1 MRKPEPTSRARAT
14 AFNRET
20 VETFFGNLSKVLE
33 RHNFGP
39 SDIWCLDESGIT
51 TVQRP
56 KKIIAATGT
65 KQVGGIT
72 SAERGERV
80 TVCAAVNALGNALAP
95 QLIFPR
101 ANFRYHFIRDGP
113 RGCIGAANK
122 SGWMYEEGFQEF
134 MHHFVSSVKCSP
146 DKPVLLILDNFGA
159 HLQVP
164 VIHIARAN
172 GVVLLSL
179 PPHTTHKLIPLDRCV
194 FWPLK
199 NFTDTLQD
207 AWMRNHPGQTLSIYD
222 LPSILGTAWPKAF
235 TISNIQSGFRV
246 AGIYPFN
253 PFIFSDEEFSPST
266 IHGTPTA
273 TRMEDITRAVA
284 PGCVSQGVGP
294 VNILSHTS
302 GQSKHTDCSAAVNMN
317 STGTD
322 HGIISSR
329 VASDSCSVDPLEQY
343 ISENYP
349 EKTVTKVRGD
359 GHCLVYAMTVC
370 LKDVGYHTDSKSVM
384 KSLSY
389 EITMNKDYYQGF
401 LVSGHDVC
409 QGLKR
414 YIDCRDY
421 TQEMA
426 DVVLPALC
434 NQLRVKAVVLIHAD
448 NRVTERI
455 VFASQWSPS
464 SCGTIYL
471 ALIGSGLGA
480 HYNPVVSGQGLTQ
493 LTTEPEQLASPDTS
507 TGDTSYQGPEDCTQ
521 LRVDAA
527 QSANSEQ
534 SISELL
540 AGLNKPSPPHVSV
553 VSTNPGKG
561 RRKIKRRKRKSTVL
575 TDTPEKLNL
584 VEEKS
589 RKKSQ
594 QPRRKV
600 LPPQT
605 QTAGTDWHCTVCQE
619 LWSNSKPREKW
630 IKCRSCPEWAH
641 LQCTSVVHRT
651 GAYLCHGCRPAD
663 KFNFIH

>member
-1 MRKPEPTSRARAT
+1 
-14 AFNRET
+14 
-20 VETFFGNLSKVLE
+20 
-33 RHNFGP
+33 
-39 SDIWCLDESGIT
+39 
-51 TVQRP
+51 
-56 KKIIAATGT
+56 
-65 KQVGGIT
+65 
-72 SAERGERV
+72 
-80 TVCAAVNALGNALAP
+80 
-95 QLIFPR
+95 
-101 ANFRYHFIRDGP
+101 
-113 RGCIGAANK
+113 
-122 SGWMYEEGFQEF
+122 
-134 MHHFVSSVKCSP
+134 
-146 DKPVLLILDNFGA
+146 
-159 HLQVP
+159 
-164 VIHIARAN
+164 
-172 GVVLLSL
+172 
-179 PPHTTHKLIPLDRCV
+179 
-194 FWPLK
+194 
-199 NFTDTLQD
+199 
-207 AWMRNHPGQTLSIYD
+207 
-222 LPSILGTAWPKAF
+222 
-235 TISNIQSGFRV
+235 
-246 AGIYPFN
+246 
-253 PFIFSDEEFSPST
+253 
-266 IHGTPTA
+266 
-273 TRMEDITRAVA
+273 
-284 PGCVSQGVGP
+284 
-294 VNILSHTS
+294 
-302 GQSKHTDCSAAVNMN
+302 MN

-322 HGIISSR
+322 HGIFSSR

-349 EKTVTKVRGD
+349 EKTVTKVRWD
-359 GHCLVYAMTVC
+359 GHCLVYAVTVC
-370 LKDVGYHTDSKSVM
+370 LKDVGYHTDCKSVM

-421 TQEMA
+421 PQEKA

-507 TGDTSYQGPEDCTQ
+507 TGDTSYQAPEDCTQ

-534 SISELL
+534 SISEIL

-553 VSTNPGKG
+553 VSTNPGK
-561 RRKIKRRKRKSTVL
+561 RRGKTKRRKRKSAVL

-584 VEEKS
+584 VKEKS

-594 QPRRKV
+594 RPRRKV

-605 QTAGTDWHCTVCQE
+605 QTAGTDWHCIVCQE
-619 LWSNSKPREKW
+619 LWSYSKPGEKW

-651 GAYLCHGCRPAD
+651 GPYPCHGCRPAD
-663 KFNFIH
+663 KFNFIHWLKYDPLKLSNLRFYDDFNLFSQCHDHITEMKKKHLPYKFEKFHKHKHKNNKWISFGIIRSIKTRDEMYLKFKRCNQQNVEYDALKNNLHVFNRILKKAIREAKIQYYDKLFEQHRSDIKKTWQTISDIICKSNTKRKTLDKIIVDSKVIKDKGEICDKFNDFFANIGPKLATQIKPISNKTYDTFLKKRLLMSFAFTLVAENDVLKHLSSLRTKKLCRHWWNFCETVKKDKFSLDKSLNINNQPVSCYRDLPW